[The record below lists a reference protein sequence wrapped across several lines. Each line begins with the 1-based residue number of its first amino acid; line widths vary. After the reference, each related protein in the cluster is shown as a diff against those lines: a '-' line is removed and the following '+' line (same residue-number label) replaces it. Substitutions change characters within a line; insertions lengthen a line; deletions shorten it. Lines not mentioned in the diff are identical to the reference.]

1 MCCTNSCFGPQNLV
15 LYLQLFGLAVMAILF
30 LQSGLD
36 KITDW
41 KGNLGW
47 LKGHFANSP
56 FKNIVPLILGIL
68 TVQEVLTGVL
78 CLAGGI
84 IMLVNGQKDIAVIG
98 LLIGLSSFLALFL
111 GQRMAKDYPG
121 AASLVPYMLL
131 NAFLLYLF
139 I

>member
-78 CLAGGI
+78 CFAGGI

>member
-1 MCCTNSCFGPQNLV
+1 
-15 LYLQLFGLAVMAILF
+15 MAILF

-36 KITDW
+36 KISDW

-111 GQRMAKDYPG
+111 GQRMAKDYAG

-139 I
+139 V